1 MINVQ
6 NYIEFKDCMST
17 LKEASKDDNDK
28 NNIRYMINDTRDVV
42 DFDMVKTKYANKL
55 GLSEEVAKSVDA
67 LYDGKNKDVFIE
79 FKNGNMANQ
88 KSAVRDKVRNSLL
101 LFGDITGKSISYTRN
116 SAEFVLVYNEE
127 KNTDIKRVKKSSVQ
141 NSESRD
147 KIAGAVHRYAKEEF
161 VRFGMEIFKGLFFRD
176 VHTYTVKEF
185 SEYLFKV

>member
-55 GLSEEVAKSVDA
+55 GLSEEVAKSADA

-101 LFGDITGKSISYTRN
+101 LFGDITGRSISYTRN
-116 SAEFVLVYNEE
+116 SAEFVLVYNEK
-127 KNTDIKRVKKSSVQ
+127 KNTDIKRVKKSFVQ

-147 KIAGAVHRYAKEEF
+147 KIAGVVHRYAKEEF

>member
-17 LKEASKDDNDK
+17 LKESSKDDNDK

-55 GLSEEVAKSVDA
+55 GLSEEVAKSADA
-67 LYDGKNKDVFIE
+67 LYDGKNKDIFIE

-101 LFGDITGKSISYTRN
+101 LFGDITGRSISYTRN
-116 SAEFVLVYNEE
+116 SAEFVLVYNEK

-147 KIAGAVHRYAKEEF
+147 KIAGVVHRYAKEEF

>member
-55 GLSEEVAKSVDA
+55 GLSEEVAKSADA
-67 LYDGKNKDVFIE
+67 LYDGKNKDIFIE

-101 LFGDITGKSISYTRN
+101 LFGDITGRSISYTRN

-147 KIAGAVHRYAKEEF
+147 KIVSAVHRYAKEEF

>member
-17 LKEASKDDNDK
+17 LKESSKDDNDK

-55 GLSEEVAKSVDA
+55 GLSEEVAKSADA
-67 LYDGKNKDVFIE
+67 LYDGKNKDIFIE

-101 LFGDITGKSISYTRN
+101 LFGDITGRSISYTRN
-116 SAEFVLVYNEE
+116 SAEFVLVYNEK
-127 KNTDIKRVKKSSVQ
+127 KNTDIKRVKKSFVQ

-147 KIAGAVHRYAKEEF
+147 KIAGVVHRYAKEEF